1 VSSFGEDESI
11 DRNSANTSKTAA
23 IAPANILRPHLLHLW
38 IAIAG
43 PRLQN
48 TTMRLSLWIALLV
61 CLGPIAHA
69 QTQPAPI
76 DIPNAPIPVQVLAQS
91 PADTQ
96 TDLQV
101 ICLFRSSPVNTLHGS
116 LVEANEKLKGLLGRI
131 RALNLFRGELGET
144 LLLAPPKGSLGA
156 RKLLIIGLGDS
167 QTFSPQRMQLVGEI
181 LYTEASRLGVAH
193 PFFAPTILD
202 GGVTKF
208 TTGQV
213 SEQVFSGFL
222 RAAALDKVLK
232 DANASASPS
241 VAALTYLAG
250 AKNVDGTREG
260 IEKAISAT
268 SPK

>member
-1 VSSFGEDESI
+1 
-11 DRNSANTSKTAA
+11 
-23 IAPANILRPHLLHLW
+23 
-38 IAIAG
+38 
-43 PRLQN
+43 
-48 TTMRLSLWIALLV
+48 MRLTPWIALLASPWSI
-61 CLGPIAHA
+61 GHA

-76 DIPNAPIPVQVLAQS
+76 DIPNAPIPVQILAES
-91 PADTQ
+91 PADTN

-116 LVEANEKLKGLLGRI
+116 LTEANEKLKGLLDRV
-131 RALNLFRGELGET
+131 RKPNLFGGELGET

-202 GGVTKF
+202 GGVAKF

-213 SEQVFSGFL
+213 SEQVMSGFL
-222 RAAALDKVLK
+222 RAAAIHKALK
-232 DANASASPS
+232 DANASASPG
-241 VAALTYLAG
+241 VTAFTFLAG
-250 AKNVDGTREG
+250 AKNVSNTQEG
-260 IEKAISAT
+260 IEKAISAA
-268 SPK
+268 SRK